1 MKNLEPKIE
10 IQIKESAFY
19 EDRAK
24 YNLIE
29 YGPPFTDEYGRPSI
43 SLQSRQQFSYDL
55 YEVLHFTD
63 YVYS

>member
-19 EDRAK
+19 KDVAM
-24 YNLIE
+24 YSLI
-29 YGPPFTDEYGRPSI
+29 EYGRPSI
-43 SLQSRQQFSYDL
+43 SLESRQQFSYDL
-55 YEVLHFTD
+55 HEVLYFTD